1 VAESPVSP
9 AEIVLSKNMQ
19 LLSPRIPAK
28 VEPTVEQRGLQFFI
42 EQYLMK
48 TPDAPS
54 ADRHLAVYSGGTLAM
69 QTVMIAVGLAG
80 LSHKQGDRAMNLIA
94 RQKYT
99 AALKQTGQL
108 IAAGPS
114 DTSSVMGPLRA
125 VVTLA
130 MFEVVQ
136 GKGSKLSTGTANIH
150 ILGAIALLRNV
161 VPRSPM
167 PVFGARAILQLM
179 YSLVSE
185 RSPLAPRPFISDRRK
200 ESKLTW
206 LS

>member
-1 VAESPVSP
+1 ME
-9 AEIVLSKNMQ
+9 
-19 LLSPRIPAK
+19 LLSPKMQTR
-28 VEPTVEQRGLQFFI
+28 VEPTMEQRGLQFFI

-54 ADRHLAVYSGGTLAM
+54 ADRHLAVYSGSTEAM

-80 LSHKQGDRAMNLIA
+80 LSHKKGDRAMNLVA

-99 AALKQTGQL
+99 TALKQTSQL
-108 IAAGPS
+108 IAAGPA
-114 DTSSVMGPLRA
+114 DAIAVMGPLRA
-125 VVTLA
+125 VVSLA

-161 VPRSPM
+161 VPKSQM

-179 YSLVSE
+179 YSLVSRPLVLDVRLKQE
-185 RSPLAPRPFISDRRK
+185 RN
-200 ESKLTW
+200 
-206 LS
+206 

>member
-1 VAESPVSP
+1 ME
-9 AEIVLSKNMQ
+9 
-19 LLSPRIPAK
+19 LLSPKIQAK

-54 ADRHLAVYSGGTLAM
+54 LDRHLAVYSGSTEAM
-69 QTVMIAVGLAG
+69 QNVMIAVGLSG
-80 LSHKQGDRAMNLIA
+80 LSHRQEDRAMNLVA

-99 AALKQTGQL
+99 TALKQTGQL

-114 DTSSVMGPLRA
+114 DAISVMGPLRA

-161 VPRSPM
+161 VPKSQM
-167 PVFGARAILQLM
+167 PIFGARALLQLM

-185 RSPLAPRPFISDRRK
+185 CYCEDSGVTGNRNI
-200 ESKLTW
+200 LTG
-206 LS
+206 SS